1 MSMCQVS
8 SVALTEGI
16 EILIFQGTTL
26 GQQNGDSQH
35 AVWVCRMEKAYT
47 YPLSPEV
54 GTRSVELV
62 RPL

>member
-35 AVWVCRMEKAYT
+35 AVWVCRMEKAYKLT
-47 YPLSPEV
+47 PCHLKWEQEV
-54 GTRSVELV
+54 
-62 RPL
+62 